1 MSDAPRD
8 ESEMNPVDDV
18 RVVRERL
25 DSEAGGDIRILAER
39 ARLAFEQYREQL
51 GLKLVKPPERGD
63 RPTGTSD

>member
-1 MSDAPRD
+1 MT
-8 ESEMNPVDDV
+8 PVDDV

-25 DSEAGGDIRILAER
+25 NREAGGDIRVLAER

-51 GLKLVKPPERGD
+51 GLKLVKPPERTD